1 MVHHYGKSKLAVADG
16 DDGVHHVCGRC
27 YDGKVCA
34 YHVVACTGQQTFAQ
48 GASRMEL
55 RKVVRLEIPEMNQS
69 TSKRITHSHRS
80 CCRRCWSK
88 IQWVCFMVNLNI

>member
-55 RKVVRLEIPEMNQS
+55 RKVLCAEIPQS
-69 TSKRITHSHRS
+69 CQYTCQCITHHHGGGG
-80 CCRRCWSK
+80 
-88 IQWVCFMVNLNI
+88 